1 MLPIRLIPRDVK
13 TRWNSTYNMLVMA
26 IKYHLAIDNITANKA
41 LKLRKYE
48 LDNDDWK
55 IISDLIQVLKVCFLT
70 FIVLWQANH

>member
-1 MLPIRLIPRDVK
+1 
-13 TRWNSTYNMLVMA
+13 MLVMA
-26 IKYHLAIDNITANKA
+26 IKYRSAIDNITANKA

-55 IISDLIQVLKVCFLT
+55 IISDLIWVLKVCFLT